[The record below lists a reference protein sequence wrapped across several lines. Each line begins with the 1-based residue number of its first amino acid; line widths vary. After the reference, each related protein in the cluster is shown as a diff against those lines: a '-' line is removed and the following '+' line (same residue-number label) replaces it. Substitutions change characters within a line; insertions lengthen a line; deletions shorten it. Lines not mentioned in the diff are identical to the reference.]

1 MYWPVCT
8 VYCTAYS
15 DQQSKD
21 YTRRC
26 TGPSVL
32 YRVLYSIYVVNS
44 RVQSV
49 QGDVL
54 GRLYRVL
61 ALLYCTCTVQHICSE
76 QQSMSSQGDVLA
88 PLYRV
93 LWSCV
98 KKPGAVVVRVRL
110 HKKVWEKNTIR
121 GGDQQRTIKNRAEIN
136 PRNNNINQCN
146 VLVYSR
152 IITSKLAQYDPFCK
166 VYVCKSNL
174 SCCIILLYLLYC
186 SIYKGPS
193 LYI

>member
-8 VYCTAYS
+8 VYSTAYS
-15 DQQSKD
+15 
-21 YTRRC
+21 
-26 TGPSVL
+26 
-32 YRVLYSIYVVNS
+32 
-44 RVQSV
+44 
-49 QGDVL
+49 
-54 GRLYRVL
+54 
-61 ALLYCTCTVQHICSE
+61 
-76 QQSMSSQGDVLA
+76 
-88 PLYRV
+88 V

-166 VYVCKSNL
+166 VYVCKSKL
-174 SCCIILLYLLYC
+174 SYC
-186 SIYKGPS
+186 TVYYYTYFTIYNGPS
-193 LYI
+193 LYISRHLTRSYAHFADLPAHLPIALPLSSFNFTNKKTLSSSF